1 MEEKK
6 MNFFAIPAFTFVPP
20 KYKEII
26 KESAGKIFA
35 ALLICFLIMACINAV
50 KVNSAMNEVT
60 DELRDNCPEFE
71 LMGGEFEIE
80 KPFSFDEDNVYVE
93 IDDSIENVTEDDVKE
108 IVLNGNYQ
116 SVIIIGKYSFGM
128 YNNGQIQSFKYTD
141 FDNFTISKDKLCDEF
156 MPMIKNIAVFVVILW
171 AFVSIG
177 VFYFVALIMQLF
189 TMMFASIFGKELDGV
204 QRYRMTILAK
214 FPIHVIVFVI
224 GLIKPSLIG
233 FWANLVLQVVF
244 IALAVFMYDN
254 DDDVVEV
261 PVEAIEDK
269 TEDNSQF

>member
-20 KYKEII
+20 KFKEII

-35 ALLICFLIMACINAV
+35 SLLVCFLIMGIIYGV
-50 KVNSAMNEVT
+50 KVGGALDEAT

-80 KPFSFDEDNVYVE
+80 QPFSFDEDNVYVE
-93 IDDSIENVTEDDVKE
+93 IDDSIEEVTEDDVKQ

-141 FDNFTISKDKLCDEF
+141 FNDFTISKDKLCDEF
-156 MPMIKNIAVFVVILW
+156 MPLVKTIAVIAVILW
-171 AFVSIG
+171 SFVSIG
-177 VFYFVALIMQLF
+177 FFYFVALIMQLF

-204 QRYRMTILAK
+204 QRYRMTVLAK
-214 FPIHVIVFVI
+214 FPVHVVVFLI
-224 GLIKPSLIG
+224 GLVSPISVG
-233 FWANLVLQVVF
+233 FWVNFILQVAYIAITVF
-244 IALAVFMYDN
+244 FYKN
-254 DDDVVEV
+254 DSDEVVQAE
-261 PVEAIEDK
+261 PVEYI
-269 TEDNSQF
+269 EDNSQF

>member
-6 MNFFAIPAFTFVPP
+6 MNFFAIPVFSFVPP
-20 KYKEII
+20 KYKQII
-26 KESAGKIFA
+26 KESAGKIFG

-50 KVNSAMNEVT
+50 KVNVAMNDVT
-60 DELRDNCPEFE
+60 DEIRDNCPEFE

-80 KPFSFDEDNVYVE
+80 KPFSFDEDNVYVN
-93 IDDSIENVTEDDVKE
+93 IDDSIENVTDDDVKE
-108 IVLNGNYQ
+108 IVLDGNYQ

-128 YNNGQIQSFKYTD
+128 YNNGQIQAFKYSD
-141 FDNFTISKDKLCDEF
+141 LNNFTISKDKLCDEF
-156 MPMIKNIAVFVVILW
+156 LPMIKNIAILCVILW

-189 TMMFASIFGKELDGV
+189 TMMFASIFGKQLDGV
-204 QRYRMTILAK
+204 QRYRMTVIAK

-224 GLIKPSLIG
+224 GLITPSLIG
-233 FWANLVLQVVF
+233 FWANFILQAVF

-254 DDDVVEV
+254 DDDVIEV

>member
-6 MNFFAIPAFTFVPP
+6 MNFFAIPAFSFVPP

-35 ALLICFLIMACINAV
+35 ALLVCFLIMACINAFKASV
-50 KVNSAMNEVT
+50 ALNEVN
-60 DELRDNCPEFE
+60 DEIRKNCPEFE

-80 KPFSFDEDNVYVE
+80 KPFAFDEDNVYVE
-93 IDDSIENVTEDDVKE
+93 IDDSIENVSADDVKE

-128 YNNGQIQSFKYTD
+128 YNNGQVQSFKYTD

-156 MPMIKNIAVFVVILW
+156 MPMIKNIAVICVILW

-177 VFYFVALIMQLF
+177 VYYFVALIMQLF
-189 TMMFASIFGKELDGV
+189 TLMFASIFGKQLDGV

-214 FPIHVIVFVI
+214 FPIHVIVFII

-233 FWANLVLQVVF
+233 FWANFILQAVF

-254 DDDVVEV
+254 DDEVVEAA
-261 PVEAIEDK
+261 PVESI
-269 TEDNSQF
+269 EDNSQF